1 MGSSIETAI
10 VFTAIMLIIT
20 FLITG
25 SEEVVVDSFRKA
37 KTGVSEIVYMV
48 NDEDIYS
55 TVDIGGVKAVNTS
68 PEKLCNLLS
77 GVSDNYRIIY
87 DAVGGL

>member
-1 MGSSIETAI
+1 MGSSVETAI
-10 VFTAIMLIIT
+10 VFTAVMLIIT

-25 SEEVVVDSFRKA
+25 SQEVAVDSFQKA
-37 KTGVSEIVYMV
+37 KGGVKEIVYMV
-48 NDEDIYS
+48 NDEDIHS
-55 TVDIGGVKAVNTS
+55 VEKIGGVSAVNTS
-68 PEKLCNLLS
+68 PEKLCTLLS

>member
-1 MGSSIETAI
+1 MGSSVETAI
-10 VFTAIMLIIT
+10 VFTAILLIIT

-25 SEEVVVDSFRKA
+25 SEEVAFDSFGKA
-37 KTGVSEIVYMV
+37 KTGAKEIVYMV

-55 TVDIGGVKAVNTS
+55 VKKIGGIDAVNTS
-68 PEKLCNLLS
+68 PEKLCTLLS

-87 DAVGGL
+87 DLVGGL